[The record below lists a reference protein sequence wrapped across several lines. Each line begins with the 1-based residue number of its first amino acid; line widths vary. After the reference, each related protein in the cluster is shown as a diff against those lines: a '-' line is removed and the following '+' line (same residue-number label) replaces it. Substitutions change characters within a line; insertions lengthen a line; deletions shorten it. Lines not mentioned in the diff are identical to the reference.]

1 MPNAPVPIK
10 ELASAVQNAVQQVL
24 AQHGAVPVEK
34 LWVGFV
40 APENLAT
47 HDNASKVAAQLGKEA
62 GVNVQASVA
71 QLTAASGAEKPA
83 AHEAQATAPRPG
95 HIIGLVFSPR

>member
-1 MPNAPVPIK
+1 MANPTVPIN

-40 APENLAT
+40 APESIAT
-47 HDNASKVAAQLGKEA
+47 QDNASKVAALLGKEA
-62 GVNVQASVA
+62 GVHVQGSVG
-71 QLTAASGAEKPA
+71 QLSAAPA
-83 AHEAQATAPRPG
+83 AAGAAAVRPG
-95 HIIGLVFSPR
+95 HIIGLVFSPK